1 MHGNTGQPPVVDVE
15 HVYAFQPHQIDLH
28 PLTIVIHHIYHRPH
42 HIQHPPE
49 KLKVML
55 ENGAPNI
62 VGNTDAPNINEQKR
76 GVVDDDK
83 LFSSRCFIFS
93 S

>member
-1 MHGNTGQPPVVDVE
+1 MRGNTGQPPVVDVE

-55 ENGAPNI
+55 EERVQNINAPN
-62 VGNTDAPNINEQKR
+62 VAGNTDVPENIQQRSVAHDVN
-76 GVVDDDK
+76 
-83 LFSSRCFIFS
+83 
-93 S
+93 

>member
-15 HVYAFQPHQIDLH
+15 HVYAFQPHQIDH
-28 PLTIVIHHIYHRPH
+28 RPLTIVLHHIHHRRH

-55 ENGAPNI
+55 EERVQNINAPN
-62 VGNTDAPNINEQKR
+62 VAGNTDVPENIQQR
-76 GVVDDDK
+76 SVTGDDK
-83 LFSSRCFIFS
+83 SVFKKF
-93 S
+93 